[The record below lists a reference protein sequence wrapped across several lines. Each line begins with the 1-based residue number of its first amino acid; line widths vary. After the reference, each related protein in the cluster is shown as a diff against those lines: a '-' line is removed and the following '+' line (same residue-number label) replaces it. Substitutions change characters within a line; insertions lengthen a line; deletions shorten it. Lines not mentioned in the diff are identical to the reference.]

1 MKKKQARQAEH
12 VAWLGI
18 VGNLMLAVMK
28 GLIGLLSGSKA
39 LLADAAN
46 SASDVAGS
54 LTVLIGLRAAK
65 KPPDKEH
72 PYGHGK
78 AESVAAIIV
87 SVLLLLVGVEL
98 ILSALKALFGQV
110 TEAPAWYAALA
121 LVVAIIVKEGMF
133 HYNYRLGRR
142 LSSQSLITLAWDH
155 RTDVL
160 ASTAALIG
168 VGGALA
174 GDRFGHAWML
184 YLDPA
189 AGLIVAGF
197 VIRMGYKLIH
207 EAITGALDQVLPG
220 DQAEELVKA
229 VLGISGVLSVD
240 DLRARVTGHYVIVDV
255 KIGVNPQITVDEGHD
270 IAKSVKGHLTKNFS
284 HVSDVFV
291 HVNPYVTEFPYGG
304 RSDGDKDHSATIVH

>member
-133 HYNYRLGRR
+133 HYN
-142 LSSQSLITLAWDH
+142 
-155 RTDVL
+155 
-160 ASTAALIG
+160 
-168 VGGALA
+168 
-174 GDRFGHAWML
+174 
-184 YLDPA
+184 
-189 AGLIVAGF
+189 
-197 VIRMGYKLIH
+197 
-207 EAITGALDQVLPG
+207 
-220 DQAEELVKA
+220 
-229 VLGISGVLSVD
+229 
-240 DLRARVTGHYVIVDV
+240 
-255 KIGVNPQITVDEGHD
+255 
-270 IAKSVKGHLTKNFS
+270 
-284 HVSDVFV
+284 
-291 HVNPYVTEFPYGG
+291 
-304 RSDGDKDHSATIVH
+304 